1 MFLAEGS
8 ACAYHDQK
16 GTGLRVIS
24 AHTHPQGYLTRR
36 PALKMGKVPS
46 QEKMCRGGRGG
57 KFPLPWV
64 SHRLMGAQICATMAQ
79 ERRSNPVHLKVG
91 LISELERAGG
101 GFIQWRKE

>member
-1 MFLAEGS
+1 MVLAEGS

-46 QEKMCRGGRGG
+46 QEEVCRGGPGG

-64 SHRLMGAQICATMAQ
+64 SQRLMGARICATVAQ
-79 ERRSNPVHLKVG
+79 EIKYREGAILSS
-91 LISELERAGG
+91 SEWGSFLS
-101 GFIQWRKE
+101 

>member
-1 MFLAEGS
+1 MVLAEGS

-46 QEKMCRGGRGG
+46 QEEVCRGGRGG

-64 SHRLMGAQICATMAQ
+64 SQRLMGARICATVAQ
-79 ERRSNPVHLKVG
+79 EIKYGEGAILSS
-91 LISELERAGG
+91 SEWGSFLS
-101 GFIQWRKE
+101 